1 MNATRKPVITVI
13 GAASTTFGP
22 KVLRDLLNHHNL
34 WGSDIRF
41 VDINEDRLAIYE
53 KLARAMGDRMEQPI
67 TVTSTTDRRAVLAG
81 SDYVII
87 SVDTGHYTTWEM
99 DFTIPKKHG
108 IRQVLGELGG
118 PGGLFHSL
126 RQIPLHLEI
135 AHDIE
140 ELCPDAVVL
149 LASNPLNRLCLTM
162 ERHAN
167 VGRVYGLCHGVEM
180 ATNLYLNHLLDIPG
194 EELDVIAAGT
204 NHMTWILDLRRSGS
218 GEDLYP
224 RLKELAAS
232 GTITDQTL
240 SWKLLDTYGYF
251 PATLDNHVGEYIP
264 YAWEFHGTDGI
275 DFKGHLQQELDRW
288 EYLRELSEKGIQ
300 TKDAD
305 VSRPDQSVL
314 SEELRLGGF
323 LEPRNWA
330 DTLAMPLIDAWENHG
345 RLRMNALN
353 AVNHGAV
360 DTLPEGVFVETPAI
374 VDGGGVQPIH
384 VDLPKPLAAFC
395 RRDIDQMELIVEAG
409 VTGSRRLALQA
420 MLLDP
425 VVDSVSAAEKILD
438 EMLQAQSEYLPQ
450 F

>member
-1 MNATRKPVITVI
+1 MNATKKPVITVI

-22 KVLRDLLNHHNL
+22 KVLRDLLNHPNL
-34 WGSDIRF
+34 WGSDVRF
-41 VDINEDRLAIYE
+41 VDINQDRLSVYE
-53 KLARAMGDRMEQPI
+53 KLARAMASRMDEPI
-67 TVTSTTDRRAVLAG
+67 TITSTTDRRAALAG

-108 IRQVLGELGG
+108 VRQVLGELGG

-135 AHDIE
+135 ARDIE
-140 ELCPDAVVL
+140 ELCPDAAVL
-149 LASNPLNRLCLTM
+149 LASNPLNRLCLAM

-167 VGRVYGLCHGVEM
+167 VGPIYGLCHGVEM
-180 ATNLYLNHLLDIPG
+180 ATNLYLNHVLDIPG
-194 EELDVIAAGT
+194 EELDVVAAGT
-204 NHMTWILDLRRSGS
+204 NHLTWILDLRRKGS

-224 RLKELAAS
+224 RLKQLAS
-232 GTITDQTL
+232 GSRMDQQTL

-251 PATLDNHVGEYIP
+251 PATLDNHVGEYIS

-275 DFKGHLQQELDRW
+275 DFQGHLQQELDRW

-300 TKDAD
+300 SRDTDS
-305 VSRPDQSVL
+305 VRPDQSIL

-330 DTLAMPLIDAWENHG
+330 DTLAFPLIDSWENHG
-345 RLRMNALN
+345 RLWMN
-353 AVNHGAV
+353 AVNMVNRGAV
-360 DTLPEGVFVETPAI
+360 STLPDGVFVETPAI
-374 VDGGGVQPIH
+374 VDAGGVHPVH

-395 RRDIDQMELIVEAG
+395 RRDVDQMELVVEAG
-409 VTGSRRLALQA
+409 VTGSRQLVLQA

-425 VVDSVSAAEKILD
+425 VVDSVVAAERTLD
-438 EMLQAQSEYLPQ
+438 EMLQAQADYLPQ